1 MAPRPSIRLSFLG
14 GAGEIGASSALVQ
27 VADTSLLVDCGVRFK
42 KGHAL
47 PDLDQLT
54 GKKLDAVLVTH
65 AHSDHTGA
73 LPVVHE
79 AFPGTPIHLTPP
91 TADLV
96 SILQRDAL
104 KIMSAAELE
113 DDVPL
118 YTERQVEGMVGMLRP
133 VDHHRSFAVGEVV
146 VTYLPAS
153 HILGASMIH
162 LATPGGNVLF
172 SGDYSVGAQRSVPAL
187 VRPALPV
194 DLFVSEAT
202 YGDRMHADR
211 KIAEA
216 RLVQTIAEV
225 VEAGG
230 RVLVPAFAIGRAQE
244 VLLILGD
251 ALRRKQMPEVPVF
264 VDGMVRA
271 VCGVYAQ
278 HERYA
283 SPALARAIRSAGH
296 PFFTGPIRPVKSPR
310 DRRDVLDAGP
320 CVIVS
325 SSGML
330 HGGPSAFY
338 AEALAQREADAI
350 LITGYQD
357 EESPGAALLRLAAA
371 EGPRQLRLGDR
382 TVDVRCRFSAY
393 SLSGHADRMQM
404 VGLVEALRPRTV
416 VLVHGDR
423 AAKEAL
429 AASLGAGD
437 IELADDGDQIA
448 RSYPERAASPRSTAV
463 PPPPSGRAAAALV
476 GPDTGSPLAAAAL
489 ADAWLGRA
497 ATAEETAKLVDALLD
512 AGAVRRDEAEPAR
525 LWSLVPA
532 VVAPPGKAE
541 ETEAVRALK
550 AENPK
555 GRLLELTMRRRLPA
569 PEVVH
574 AEVDGGHAVELVLVT
589 PEERVSSDTFRASSR
604 LVAEQMAARRL
615 LELLLERGRGGEA
628 EAATPVTGTRED
640 QLKQQNPK
648 GRLLELATKLHVGPP
663 VFTVDPTVG
672 GFVGRASLSIGDA
685 PPLVSG
691 AHVARQAKAAEQ
703 AAAAELLTALKAWT
717 QGDRAMDARGDE
729 AAPSAPPLASTPRPP
744 QGKDARAQLNEMRQ
758 LGIIQGYRFE
768 LLEQRGPPHLPIFVV
783 RGCLDVADG
792 ETLYTEPVE
801 AKSKKEGEAAA
812 AEPLLALAIEGSC

>member
-42 KGHAL
+42 RGHAL

-79 AFPGTPIHLTPP
+79 AFRETPIHLTPP

-113 DDVPL
+113 DDLPL
-118 YTERQVEGMVGMLRP
+118 YTERQVEGMVDMLRP
-133 VDHHRSFAVGEVV
+133 VHHHESFAVGEVV

-162 LATPGGNVLF
+162 LATPGGDVLF

-187 VRPALPV
+187 ARPALPV
-194 DLFVSEAT
+194 DLFVGEST

-211 KIAEA
+211 KVAEA
-216 RLVQTIAEV
+216 RLVQTLAEV
-225 VEAGG
+225 VEGGG
-230 RVLVPAFAIGRAQE
+230 RVLIPAFAIGRAQE
-244 VLLILGD
+244 VILLLKA
-251 ALRRKQMPEVPVF
+251 ALRAGQMPEVPVF
-264 VDGMVRA
+264 VDGMVRS

-283 SPALARAIRSAGH
+283 SPALAREIRARAGH
-296 PFFTGPIRPVKSPR
+296 PFFDGPIRAVKSPR

-320 CVIVS
+320 SVIVS

-338 AEALAQREADAI
+338 AEALAQREKDAI

-393 SLSGHADRMQM
+393 SLSAHADRMQM

-448 RSYPERAASPRSTAV
+448 RSYPRRAGAARSTAA

-476 GPDTGSPLAAAAL
+476 GPDTGRPLAAAAL
-489 ADAWLGRA
+489 AEAWLGRA
-497 ATAEETAKLVDALLD
+497 ATGDEIALLSDALVE
-512 AGAVRRDEAEPAR
+512 AGAARRDEADPAR

-532 VVAPPGKAE
+532 APAPSAE
-541 ETEAVRALK
+541 DAETVRALK

-555 GRLLELTMRRRLPA
+555 GRLLERTMRRRLPA
-569 PEVVH
+569 PEVIH
-574 AEVDGGHAVELVLVT
+574 AEAAGGHEVEIRVET
-589 PEERVSSDTFRASSR
+589 PEGSLTSGAFRASSR

-615 LELLLERGRGGEA
+615 LELWHGGEA
-628 EAATPVTGTRED
+628 EAPRPVTQEGE
-640 QLKQQNPK
+640 LKQQNPK
-648 GRLLELATKLHVGPP
+648 GRLLELATKLKVGPP
-663 VFTVDPTVG
+663 VFTVDPTVA
-672 GFVGRASLSIGDA
+672 GFVGKASLPLGDE

-691 AHVARQAKAAEQ
+691 PHVARQAKAAEQ
-703 AAAAELLTALKAWT
+703 AAAAEVLSALQAWMEKDRPEGEPAAAKAAT
-717 QGDRAMDARGDE
+717 
-729 AAPSAPPLASTPRPP
+729 P
-744 QGKDARAQLNEMRQ
+744 QGKDPRMQLNEMRQ
-758 LGIIQGYRFE
+758 LGIIEGYGFE
-768 LLEQRGPPHLPIFVV
+768 LVEQRGPPHLPIFVV
-783 RGCLDVADG
+783 RGRLETAEG
-792 ETLYTEPVE
+792 ETLYTDPIE
-801 AKSKKEGEAAA
+801 ARSKKEGEACA
-812 AEPLLALAIEGSC
+812 AEPLLALAIEHSL